1 MSTELKSVLMDQFE
15 TNLELQNRGVTTD
28 KTIKFSPAKSILKL
42 QVGDEIKLTE
52 TGFLLL
58 FEAIDIAVVPLYLTY
73 LNLILVRFPRDAC
86 QPRGVMT

>member
-1 MSTELKSVLMDQFE
+1 MVQFE
-15 TNLELQNRGVTTD
+15 TNLALQNRGVTTD

-58 FEAIDIAVVPLYLTY
+58 FEVIAIDIAVVPPYLTY